1 MQVNYLFNQHDP
13 SYKAVC
19 ALITKEIVKTSKL
32 PNLVGLGDLIL
43 LLPFFPVTAW
53 FCYSLKQSLEAYGL
67 TDDPMFASL
76 AAACLPMIAYA
87 FLVSTYSLIVRPKCI
102 DRIYSKLF
110 EAMNVLIE
118 GRNTI
123 TLQSDGLLHISENG
137 QTQTLIRYPA
147 ITRLSNLHRHLV
159 IRIGPI
165 YLYAVP
171 HSAFA
176 NNEEYRRFTELLQK
190 HTGLSVEN

>member
-1 MQVNYLFNQHDP
+1 
-13 SYKAVC
+13 
-19 ALITKEIVKTSKL
+19 
-32 PNLVGLGDLIL
+32 
-43 LLPFFPVTAW
+43 
-53 FCYSLKQSLEAYGL
+53 
-67 TDDPMFASL
+67 
-76 AAACLPMIAYA
+76 MIAYA

-118 GRNTI
+118 GRNSI